1 MGEQRTITH
10 MSHQNNV
17 EIYTHNHPPAVRL
30 TGADITVA
38 VQVPIHGKFCHSVG
52 VFAGLVADLLLKTF
66 RNSAGVFLVLIK
78 LAIALSKLGHRYAH
92 KPDY

>member
-1 MGEQRTITH
+1 MGEQRTITR
-10 MSHQNNV
+10 MSHQNNL
-17 EIYTHNHPPAVRL
+17 EIYTHSHPPAVRL
-30 TGADITVA
+30 TGADIPVA

-66 RNSAGVFLVLIK
+66 RNLAGVFLVWIK
-78 LAIALSKLGHRYAH
+78 LTIALSKLGHRYAH